1 MDYFAELDRLI
12 ECPVYVIDYLPGPVP
27 ASRGRHYWKVEKWF
41 PSRREYKRLYRKF
54 LRLLLKLS
62 CYCEFTV
69 SYGPKWEEN
78 PSPKRLERLV
88 EKCTGSRKDYLNIL
102 IDQGRAMVILNGDD
116 LYLSVYDP
124 DLRLRQLLGQLAASE
139 GLFLWKP
146 QPNPEA

>member
-1 MDYFAELDRLI
+1 MDYLAELDRLI
-12 ECPVYVIDYLPGPVP
+12 EGPVYVIDYLPGPVP

-41 PSRREYKRLYRKF
+41 SSQWEYKRLYRKF

-88 EKCTGSRKDYLNIL
+88 GKCTGSRKD
-102 IDQGRAMVILNGDD
+102 
-116 LYLSVYDP
+116 
-124 DLRLRQLLGQLAASE
+124 
-139 GLFLWKP
+139 
-146 QPNPEA
+146 

>member
-12 ECPVYVIDYLPGPVP
+12 EGPVYVIDFLPGPVP
-27 ASRGRHYWKVEKWF
+27 ASRGRHYWKVEKWL
-41 PSRREYKRLYRKF
+41 SSQREYKRLYRKF
-54 LRLLLKLS
+54 LRLLLKL
-62 CYCEFTV
+62 

-146 QPNPEA
+146 HPNPEA

>member
-12 ECPVYVIDYLPGPVP
+12 EGPVYVIDYLPGPVP
-27 ASRGRHYWKVEKWF
+27 ASRG
-41 PSRREYKRLYRKF
+41 KF

-69 SYGPKWEEN
+69 SYGPNGEEN

-102 IDQGRAMVILNGDD
+102 VDQGRAMVILNGDD

-124 DLRLRQLLGQLAASE
+124 DLQLRQLLGQLAASE

>member
-1 MDYFAELDRLI
+1 MRFQNRI
-12 ECPVYVIDYLPGPVP
+12 
-27 ASRGRHYWKVEKWF
+27 
-41 PSRREYKRLYRKF
+41 RKF

>member
-1 MDYFAELDRLI
+1 M
-12 ECPVYVIDYLPGPVP
+12 IDYLLGPVP
-27 ASRGRHYWKVEKWF
+27 ASRSRHYWKVKKWF
-41 PSRREYKRLYRKF
+41 SSQREYKRLYRKF

-69 SYGPKWEEN
+69 SCEPKWEEN

-88 EKCTGSRKDYLNIL
+88 EKCTAGRKDYLNIL
-102 IDQGRAMVILNGDD
+102 IDQGRGMVILSGDD
-116 LYLSVYDP
+116 LYLNVYDP

>member
-12 ECPVYVIDYLPGPVP
+12 EGPVYVIDFLPGPVP
-27 ASRGRHYWKVEKWF
+27 ASRLYSRWKVEKWLSF
-41 PSRREYKRLYRKF
+41 QREYKRLYRKF

-146 QPNPEA
+146 HPNPEA

>member
-1 MDYFAELDRLI
+1 MVL
-12 ECPVYVIDYLPGPVP
+12 LPAGIQ
-27 ASRGRHYWKVEKWF
+27 AA
-41 PSRREYKRLYRKF
+41 YRKF

-116 LYLSVYDP
+116 LYLSVYNP

>member
-12 ECPVYVIDYLPGPVP
+12 EGPVYVIDYLPGPVP

-41 PSRREYKRLYRKF
+41 SSQREYKRLYRKF

-88 EKCTGSRKDYLNIL
+88 EKHRQPERLPQYPDRSGTGHGDP
-102 IDQGRAMVILNGDD
+102 QWGRP
-116 LYLSVYDP
+116 LSE
-124 DLRLRQLLGQLAASE
+124 RL
-139 GLFLWKP
+139 
-146 QPNPEA
+146 